1 MGDKQNSDELRSLQC
16 EVSLQSVGTSIVV
29 NSNTQDARCMMHD
42 AYLVVPGG
50 CTAVCNSILQISV
63 KNLEID

>member
-1 MGDKQNSDELRSLQC
+1 
-16 EVSLQSVGTSIVV
+16 
-29 NSNTQDARCMMHD
+29 MMHD